1 MVQVK
6 KRGRRANRNTA
17 YDFTGIVTN
26 MLDFQPVGPRR
37 CMNLEPRVSG
47 KRIACVQGSRVSGG
61 YIQSER
67 KGVTMNERQ
76 WELYR
81 LSVVETWSESP
92 YKRAVSAAIQ
102 HKLMILGQH
111 TAAGVNSTTTPAFR

>member
-1 MVQVK
+1 MYQVAGFPAGT
-6 KRGRRANRNTA
+6 R
-17 YDFTGIVTN
+17 
-26 MLDFQPVGPRR
+26 
-37 CMNLEPRVSG
+37 E
-47 KRIACVQGSRVSGG
+47 
-61 YIQSER
+61 

-92 YKRAVSAAIQ
+92 YKRAVSAAIK

-111 TAAGVNSTTTPAFR
+111 TAAGVDATTTPGFRRFPF